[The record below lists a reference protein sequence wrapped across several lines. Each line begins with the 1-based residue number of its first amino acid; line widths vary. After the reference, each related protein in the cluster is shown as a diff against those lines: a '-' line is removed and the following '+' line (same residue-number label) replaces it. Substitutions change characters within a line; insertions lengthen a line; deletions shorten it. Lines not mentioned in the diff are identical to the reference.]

1 MLNWKD
7 RKYVNPRKK
16 VFKNLDT
23 NEILNLEI
31 QDDPDNILEES
42 ETPLTAHNL
51 NLAQAE
57 LVDDIGTQTQSE
69 REVLTLEEAI
79 QENTEYEI
87 PVTYEVGN
95 NSLEIYYQGTKL
107 IKGIEYLEVGT
118 EGTFSN
124 KIKFHNWGQNVPV
137 GRTIEFIVRGT
148 ILTKAITSEETKAQ
162 IEIIKAEQTEQN
174 TNIEANA
181 NEIEA
186 IKQENALLRS
196 QIPQGSAEGE
206 YITLNDSS
214 NLPFDEFNI
223 GGNSKQATRD
233 GRNLY
238 NYADAKIISEGVTV
252 DDDGWITIT
261 CDNTNGTTK
270 KYLNY
275 FTNNL
280 NLETDTNYN
289 IIAEVKNV
297 NGTGAIHFISAVPT
311 EKQFETGFYKL
322 FSNIANNNVYNSINK
337 TLTTALGNYG
347 LRTFAVYEIGQ
358 SGSITFRLSVLKDTT
373 ITPESFKYEPY
384 GAMPSPEFPSDI
396 RNCGDDVNLFEF
408 SNDFIGSITLSN
420 YITNNNDGTFTT
432 TGLSGLI
439 TAITKTF
446 KPGTYTISILPFDGY
461 SLGSIYIRNTGGTNV
476 TSSFTFTVTET
487 NTMSFDIRVYDIITK
502 FYIKIQE
509 GTVAT
514 PWSPYGCG
522 NINIKTSNANLW
534 NDNEAMLENCITY
547 SNGIYSASDNDTRT
561 PLQYKIQQY
570 SKDNK
575 FLGANTQT
583 TKIINNIGR
592 YYFTSTKVENAETV
606 RIKDNGAVREFD
618 LRYFLD
624 DIKVGEKFTVVL
636 NIIDT
641 TIGASKFKDVMLL
654 KGEVTEANYIEH
666 EGQTHTIYTKKP
678 FRKVDNTKDTF
689 IKKTKWNERH
699 YIKRLIFDGTENC
712 YKSNTNGT
720 ITAFYLI
727 KDDIKLN
734 SVILSNYFK
743 YYQVNNILNAINV
756 GITVHNSLPRIYIAI
771 DEINNATDFK
781 SYLAEQYANGTPVYV
796 DYILETPEDIEC
808 TEEQTNQL
816 NELLNSGTYKNVTH
830 ICSLD
835 EIKPTFEVKYRK
847 DLETLLGGVVA

>member
-206 YITLNDSS
+206 YITLKDSS
-214 NLPFDEFNI
+214 NLPFDEFKI
-223 GGNSKQATRD
+223 EGNSEQATRD

-238 NYADAKIISEGVTV
+238 NYADARMISEGVTV

-373 ITPESFKYEPY
+373 ITPESFEYEPY
-384 GAMPSPEFPSDI
+384 GVMPSPEFSSDI
-396 RNCGDDVNLFEF
+396 RNCGDDIQLF
-408 SNDFIGSITLSN
+408 NKD
-420 YITNNNDGTFTT
+420 TT
-432 TGLSGLI
+432 TDGKYIDNEGILKSQETATVSDYIEIKINKDFYVSGKKSTWVSYALYDKD
-439 TAITKTF
+439 KTF
-446 KPGTYTISILPFDGY
+446 LSRNVTTTPNGILKVTNTNCK
-461 SLGSIYIRNTGGTNV
+461 YIRMNLSLEDKDTL
-476 TSSFTFTVTET
+476 
-487 NTMSFDIRVYDIITK
+487 
-502 FYIKIQE
+502 KIQE
-509 GTVAT
+509 GSIAT

-522 NINIKTSNANLW
+522 TINIEKCNKNLASTEIIKSLNKPAFTNIATNGFTVDLSQGSVGNLNLIDIMFGKLDGSKQYTLSYHLKQNNNTFNPKLAFYYTDGTSSFPAIFSNSEKDISFSSTAGKIIERISFLW
-534 NDNEAMLENCITY
+534 
-547 SNGIYSASDNDTRT
+547 S
-561 PLQYKIQQY
+561 
-570 SKDNK
+570 
-575 FLGANTQT
+575 TQT
-583 TKIINNIGR
+583 SGSLAEFSNIQLELGETA
-592 YYFTSTKVENAETV
+592 TSYV
-606 RIKDNGAVREFD
+606 
-618 LRYFLD
+618 
-624 DIKVGEKFTVVL
+624 
-636 NIIDT
+636 
-641 TIGASKFKDVMLL
+641 
-654 KGEVTEANYIEH
+654 EH
-666 EGQTHTIYTKKP
+666 EGQTHTIYTQKP
-678 FRKVDNTKDTF
+678 FRKVDSTRDTF
-689 IKKTKWNERH
+689 IKKNKWNERH
-699 YIKRLIFDGTENC
+699 YIKRLILDGTEDWHRDNSSG
-712 YKSNTNGT
+712 Y
-720 ITAFYLI
+720 FYLL
-727 KDDIKLN
+727 KENYNYKASTACMSN
-734 SVILSNYFK
+734 FYVRPASLSGVNY
-743 YYQVNNILNAINV
+743 
-756 GITVHNSLPRIYIAI
+756 GIAI
-771 DEINNATDFK
+771 GNAWFVTIKNIDYSTIAEFK
-781 SYLAEQYANGTPVYV
+781 SYLAEQYTNGTPVYV

-808 TEEQTNQL
+808 IQEQTNQL
-816 NELLNSGTYKNVTH
+816 NELINSGTYKNITH

-835 EIKPTFEVKYRK
+835 EIKPTHEVKYRK
-847 DLETLLGGVVA
+847 DLETLLGGVANE